1 MSRNFELLA
10 QVEQVLGPAISEV
23 PRTDADAEQQ
33 RATTAAVV
41 SDLDGIGREEMR
53 RLVQQVF
60 LSANGSAP
68 HRVVFCGVDN
78 AAGSSAT
85 CGRTA
90 RLLAAQTSR
99 PVCIVD
105 INHLS
110 RSATGLFETAPA
122 TFSFASGMSLREQC
136 QKIAENLWLAPASA
150 LGADNGSAS
159 VADLRER
166 LEALRREF
174 DYVLVD
180 APPAAVYSQTALAG
194 QAADGIVLVLEA
206 NSTRRIAAKKTKE
219 TLESSNVRVLGTVLN
234 NRTFPVPEK
243 LYRRL

>member
-10 QVEQVLGPAISEV
+10 QVERVLGAAAPKLPNAVTEREQPRAPAAPV
-23 PRTDADAEQQ
+23 ADVD
-33 RATTAAVV
+33 VV
-41 SDLDGIGREEMR
+41 GREEML

-68 HRVVFCGVDN
+68 HQVVFCGVDDGT
-78 AAGSSAT
+78 GSSIICART
-85 CGRTA
+85 GRV
-90 RLLAAQTSR
+90 LAAQTSR
-99 PVCIVD
+99 PVCVV
-105 INHLS
+105 NANRHSPSLS
-110 RSATGLFETAPA
+110 GLFEVAAA
-122 TFSFASGMSLREQC
+122 TFNIAPGASAREQC
-136 QKIAENLWLAPASA
+136 QMVEENLWLAPASA

-159 VADLRER
+159 VTDLRAR

-180 APPAAVYSQTALAG
+180 APPAALHSHTALLG

-206 NSTRRIAAKKTKE
+206 NATRRIAAKKTKE
-219 TLESSNVRVLGTVLN
+219 ALEAGSVRLLGTVLN